1 MSTQYKTIAVKVDLN
16 LSLLGSPTAYHEI
29 TITSGQTKSNQV
41 LHLKGHSIVGVIF
54 DDDVGSSVTLTA
66 NVGVVNELPS
76 GNSLGPQPEGTFSV
90 AMANNTSPSVA
101 PASGLPGWEFV
112 EFVVNADP
120 AANITFFIV
129 TKAL

>member
-1 MSTQYKTIAVKVDLN
+1 MSTPYKPIATRVALN
-16 LSLLGSPTAYHEI
+16 ESLLGSPTAYHKI
-29 TITSGQTKSNQV
+29 TITSGQTKSNEV

-54 DDDVGSSVTLTA
+54 DDDVGASVTLTA
-66 NVGVVNELPS
+66 NVGVINELPTAD
-76 GNSLGPQPEGTFSV
+76 SLGPQPEGTFSV
-90 AMANNTSPSVA
+90 AMADNTSPSVA